1 MKKIT
6 LTGTGVIKSVKMS
19 GNVNGLAKL
28 DVSLE
33 GDNLPE
39 IEVES

>member
-1 MKKIT
+1 
-6 LTGTGVIKSVKMS
+6 MS
-19 GNVNGLAKL
+19 GNVNNLAKL
-28 DVSLE
+28 NVSLE